1 MNNFWKITAKAEDD
15 TAELELSG
23 EICMERPYDWWTGE
37 KMDGYFIAFD
47 EFKEGL
53 KALKGKKN
61 ITIKLNSFGGDLFA
75 GKSIYDELKA
85 LKANKTVQIM
95 GVSASAS
102 TIIMLAGDKVIAN
115 TGDLIMIHEAK
126 CTVIDNLDAEQAQR
140 VVNTLTACN
149 KAMAEIYAQKTGKG
163 TQEILNAMHKE
174 TWFTAQQAKDFGLID
189 EINEQCAGL
198 PLSASADGSKLF
210 VNANLFNLQGMK
222 VPENIRKLLP
232 QMEEQKTNSTAKTD
246 EDIIT
251 AKGATTMAETVEKI
265 ETVEKLETT
274 YPDLVKAIR
283 ENAVKAEQK
292 RIQEIE
298 EIEKSLILEKEQ
310 IANAKFGNEPMNARD
325 LAFMNAQAQA
335 KIGEGELNK
344 LKADAQNSNANTVT
358 ATGNDGVN
366 NNKTT
371 SMSKDQVAFN
381 NVVAE
386 LDKEFLM

>member
-1 MNNFWKITAKAEDD
+1 MSKFWKINAKADD

-53 KALKGKKN
+53 KELKGKKN

-126 CTVIDNLDAEQAQR
+126 CTVFDNLDAEQAQR

-149 KAMAEIYAQKTGKG
+149 KAMADIYAQKTGKG

-174 TWFTAQQAKDFGLID
+174 TWFTAQQAKDWGLID
-189 EINEQCAGL
+189 EVIDSKDQMK
-198 PLSASADGSKLF
+198 LSASADGKLF
-210 VNANLFNLQGMK
+210 VGSNMFNLQGMK
-222 VPENIRKLLP
+222 IPENIKKLLP

-246 EDIIT
+246 EDI
-251 AKGATTMAETVEKI
+251 KLSVKEDTTMAEKTIESVEQ
-265 ETVEKLETT
+265 LENA
-274 YPDLVKAIR
+274 YPELVKAIR
-283 ENAVKAEQK
+283 ETAVKAEQK

-298 EIEKSLILEKEQ
+298 EVEKSFILEKET
-310 IANAKFGNEPMNARD
+310 IAKAKFGDEVMNARD

-335 KIGEGELNK
+335 KIGEAELEK
-344 LKADAQNSNANTVT
+344 LKNDAKASNTNTVT
-358 ATGNDGVN
+358 ATGNDGISN
-366 NNKTT
+366 GKQITA
-371 SMSKDQVAFN
+371 DQKACYDIM
-381 NVVAE
+381 AE
-386 LDKEFLM
+386 LDKEFL

>member
-1 MNNFWKITAKAEDD
+1 MNKFWKVTAKAEDEN
-15 TAELELSG
+15 AEIELSG

-53 KALKGKKN
+53 KELKGKKN

-75 GKSIYDELKA
+75 GKSIYDELKN

-126 CTVIDNLDAEQAQR
+126 CTIIDNLDAEQAQR

-149 KAMAEIYAQKTGKG
+149 KAMAEIYSQKTGKG

-189 EINEQCAGL
+189 EVIDSKEQMK
-198 PLSASADGSKLF
+198 LSASADGNLF
-210 VNANLFNLQGMK
+210 VGANLFNLQGMK
-222 VPENIRKLLP
+222 LPDNIKKLLP
-232 QMEEQKTNSTAKTD
+232 EMKQNSTVKTD
-246 EDIIT
+246 EDTTIT
-251 AKGATTMAETVEKI
+251 AKGADTMEKTVI
-265 ETVEKLETT
+265 ETVEQLETN

-298 EIEKSLILEKEQ
+298 EIEKSLILEKET
-310 IANAKFGNEPMNARD
+310 IANAKFGDNTMNARD
-325 LAFMNAQAQA
+325 IAFMNAQAQA
-335 KIGEGELNK
+335 KIGEAELDK
-344 LKADAQNSNANTVT
+344 LKSDANNSNANTVT
-358 ATGNDGVN
+358 ATGNDGISN
-366 NNKTT
+366 GKGITA
-371 SMSKDQVAFN
+371 DQKACYDIM
-381 NVVAE
+381 AE
-386 LDKEFLM
+386 LDKEFL

>member
-1 MNNFWKITAKAEDD
+1 MNNFWKITAQADD

-23 EICMERPYDWWTGE
+23 EICMERPFDWWTGE

-174 TWFTAQQAKDFGLID
+174 TWFTAEQAKDFGLID
-189 EINEQCAGL
+189 EVIDSKEQMK
-198 PLSASADGSKLF
+198 LSASADGKLF
-210 VNANLFNLQGMK
+210 VGTNLFNLQGMK
-222 VPENIRKLLP
+222 VPENIKKLLP

-274 YPDLVKAIR
+274 YPNLVKAIR

-335 KIGEGELNK
+335 KIGEAELGK
-344 LKADAQNSNANTVT
+344 LKNDAQNSNANTVT

-366 NNKTT
+366 NNAKP
-371 SMSKDQVAFN
+371 MSKDQVAFN